1 MVKFAQMPKYEAYK
15 DSGVEWL
22 GDIPAEWSL
31 IRLKNTMESCVNGLW
46 GDDPKGKDEIV
57 VLRVADFDYEKLS
70 ILDYKLTYRAI
81 PEKDR
86 QSRLLKNGDLLIEK
100 SGGGDK
106 TLVGRV
112 VAFNKEYQALTSN
125 FVAKISPQTWVDSS
139 FLKYV
144 FATLYSNNINYLSI
158 KQTTGIQNL
167 DTSSYFNEFFCF
179 PIKSEQA
186 LIANYLD
193 QKTAQIDAAI
203 AIKEQQI
210 ELLKERKQ
218 IIIQQAVTQGLDPNV
233 PMKDSGV
240 EWIGQIP
247 EHWEI
252 KRIKHVTSKIGS
264 GVTPSGGGSTY
275 LDEGIPLLRSQN
287 IHFDRIDLTDVA
299 RISRKTYQDMS
310 NSQVKKGDVLLN
322 ITGGSIGR
330 CYFVDTDEDMNVNQ
344 HVCIVRPMKNIET
357 VFLNAFLASEVGQG
371 QIWFFQQ
378 GGGREG
384 LNFQALKNF
393 SLALP
398 PTAEQKKIV
407 FFIEKES
414 AELNELIELQRKQ
427 IQKLKEY
434 KSTLINSAVT
444 GKIKITPDML
454 QA

>member
-1 MVKFAQMPKYEAYK
+1 
-15 DSGVEWL
+15 
-22 GDIPAEWSL
+22 
-31 IRLKNTMESCVNGLW
+31 MESCVNGLW

-233 PMKDSGV
+233 PMKDSSV

-247 EHWEI
+247 EHWEVRRSKFVFTQRKERAWKNDVQLSATQAYGVI
-252 KRIKHVTSKIGS
+252 PQDQYEQLTGKSVVKITLHLDKRKHVEKDDFVISMRS
-264 GVTPSGGGSTY
+264 FQGGLERAWSQGCIRSSY
-275 LDEGIPLLRSQN
+275 IVLRSLEKIEPAFYGYLLKLPAYIAALQQTASF
-287 IHFDRIDLTDVA
+287 IRDG
-299 RISRKTYQDMS
+299 QD
-310 NSQVKKGDVLLN
+310 
-322 ITGGSIGR
+322 
-330 CYFVDTDEDMNVNQ
+330 
-344 HVCIVRPMKNIET
+344 
-357 VFLNAFLASEVGQG
+357 
-371 QIWFFQQ
+371 
-378 GGGREG
+378 
-384 LNFQALKNF
+384 LNFENF
-393 SLALP
+393 SKVDLFIP
-398 PTAEQKKIV
+398 PIEEQKEIASYV
-407 FFIEKES
+407 ES
-414 AELNELIELQRKQ
+414 FMNSSDKGIALLEAQ

-434 KSTLINSAVT
+434 KTTLINSAVT
-444 GKIKITPDML
+444 GKIKITPEML

>member
-1 MVKFAQMPKYEAYK
+1 MVKFAQLPKYEAYK

-247 EHWEI
+247 EHWEVLPLKRVALLSPSVAVENKKSKELVCFLPMEKVSVNGEVICDTFLPI
-252 KRIKHVTSKIGS
+252 KDVSQGFTVFNKNDVIVAKITPCFENGKSAYLDKLPTDVGYGSTEFHVLRCSNRISGRFLYLVVSSHLFLKAGEALMTGSAGQKRVPSSFITNFPIAIPSIAEQSKIIDTVDCQLLEINN
-264 GVTPSGGGSTY
+264 VT
-275 LDEGIPLLRSQN
+275 
-287 IHFDRIDLTDVA
+287 
-299 RISRKTYQDMS
+299 
-310 NSQVKKGDVLLN
+310 
-322 ITGGSIGR
+322 
-330 CYFVDTDEDMNVNQ
+330 
-344 HVCIVRPMKNIET
+344 
-357 VFLNAFLASEVGQG
+357 NA
-371 QIWFFQQ
+371 
-378 GGGREG
+378 
-384 LNFQALKNF
+384 NF
-393 SLALP
+393 
-398 PTAEQKKIV
+398 
-407 FFIEKES
+407 
-414 AELNELIELQRKQ
+414 KQ

-434 KSTLINSAVT
+434 KTTLINSAVT
-444 GKIKITPDML
+444 GKIKITPEL
-454 QA
+454 LAK